1 MLAMFLLSDPGKL
14 PFILFSNLQIGCS
27 MLKPIKS
34 LSFLFAFFVVSVAQA
49 NIIVDTSLWTL
60 EDSPARG
67 GAQGLTSSGSN
78 QAVQNNNANGS
89 IISNFSLTGDFT
101 FDGILT
107 PTTSFFDDDDILG
120 VVFGWQD
127 ADNHYRLGWEQGG
140 LNDRGIGADGRL
152 VVSSGMFL
160 VREVAGVST
169 ILFQQEIFW
178 QDDVDYN
185 FSVGR
190 NGDDISFSLG
200 GINRSF
206 TDTSF
211 TSGRVGFYTESQT
224 ARFSGLAS
232 RPVAPAAVPEP
243 SAIALLGLAFTFLF
257 LRRRAR

>member
-1 MLAMFLLSDPGKL
+1 
-14 PFILFSNLQIGCS
+14 
-27 MLKPIKS
+27 MLKSIKS
-34 LSFLFAFFVVSVAQA
+34 FSFLVSFLVVGVAQA
-49 NIIVDTSLWTL
+49 NIIIDTSLWTL
-60 EDSPARG
+60 EESPARG
-67 GAQGLTSSGSN
+67 GSQGLTSAGSN
-78 QAVQNNNANGS
+78 QAVQDNNANGS

-101 FDGILT
+101 FDGVLT
-107 PTTSFFDDDDILG
+107 PTTTRFDDDDILG
-120 VVFGWQD
+120 LVFGWQD

-140 LNDRGIGADGRL
+140 LNDKGTGADGRL

-169 ILFQQEIFW
+169 VLFQREIFW

-211 TSGRVGFYTESQT
+211 TSGRIGFYTESQT
-224 ARFSGLAS
+224 ARFAGLAS
-232 RPVAPAAVPEP
+232 RPVAPAPVPEP
-243 SAIALLGLAFTFLF
+243 SAIALLGFALTFLVW
-257 LRRRAR
+257 RRRTR